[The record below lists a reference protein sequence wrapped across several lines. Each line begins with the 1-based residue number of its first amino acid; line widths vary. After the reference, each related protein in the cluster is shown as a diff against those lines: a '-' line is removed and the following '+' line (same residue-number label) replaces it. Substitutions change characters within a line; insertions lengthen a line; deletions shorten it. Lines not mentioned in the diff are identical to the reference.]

1 MSDALHEMQSIAFDL
16 LTPTQKKGIHYE
28 RIRGTGRQSL
38 RVPDRAPYN
47 FGINM
52 AWLDK
57 YKDHP
62 DYSALLEDWGKYPD
76 PEGFGASLGTG
87 EDAAGN
93 ADEAHD
99 VEGAMAE
106 ED

>member
-28 RIRGTGRQSL
+28 RIRGTGRHSL
-38 RVPDRAPYN
+38 GVPDRAPYN